1 MMTEKLLES
10 TKTDLPKIKLAL
22 ESDLKKAAEE
32 AEAKRNV
39 PPAESNLPN
48 PTGWRIMVL
57 PFQPKVKT
65 KGGILLA
72 EAALERQQIGTVCGL
87 VLGMGPDCYRD
98 KKRYPEGPWCKKGEW
113 VVFARYA
120 GSRLKIEGGEIRIL
134 NEDEI
139 LATIQDP
146 EMILH
151 EY

>member
-1 MMTEKLLES
+1 MTEKLLES

-22 ESDLKKAAEE
+22 EPDLKKAGEE
-32 AEAKRNV
+32 AEAKRIV
-39 PPAESNLPN
+39 PPAESSLPN

-98 KKRYPEGPWCKKGEW
+98 KNTTLQLLWCK
-113 VVFARYA
+113 VNICFSCRSY
-120 GSRLKIEGGEIRIL
+120 
-134 NEDEI
+134 
-139 LATIQDP
+139 
-146 EMILH
+146 
-151 EY
+151 

>member
-1 MMTEKLLES
+1 MTEKLLES
-10 TKTDLPKIKLAL
+10 TKTDLPQIKLAL
-22 ESDLKKAAEE
+22 ESDLKKAAQE

-39 PPAESNLPN
+39 PPQDAQLPN

-65 KGGILLA
+65 KGGIFLA
-72 EAALERQQIGTVCGL
+72 EKSLERQQIGTVCGL
-87 VLGMGPDCYRD
+87 VLKIGPGAYRD

-113 VVFARYA
+113 VIFARYA
-120 GSRLKIEGGEIRIL
+120 GSRFRIEGGEIRIL

>member
-1 MMTEKLLES
+1 
-10 TKTDLPKIKLAL
+10 
-22 ESDLKKAAEE
+22 
-32 AEAKRNV
+32 
-39 PPAESNLPN
+39 
-48 PTGWRIMVL
+48 
-57 PFQPKVKT
+57 
-65 KGGILLA
+65 
-72 EAALERQQIGTVCGL
+72 
-87 VLGMGPDCYRD
+87 MGPDCYRD
-98 KKRYPEGPWCKKGEW
+98 KTRYPEGPWCKKGEW